1 MTPMT
6 DNTMVWKLATIAL
19 TILLTITVS
28 MGGWIWND
36 LDDQV
41 DQNTRDVATIRL
53 AQTKNESDLS
63 HITSDLAEI
72 KALLKEL
79 RDKISP

>member
-1 MTPMT
+1 MTPT
-6 DNTMVWKLATIAL
+6 PNNAGIWKITTIAL
-19 TILLTITVS
+19 TIMLSVLIAMS
-28 MGGWIWND
+28 GYIWNN

-41 DQNTRDVATIRL
+41 DQNAQDIRTIREC
-53 AQTKNESDLS
+53 QVRNESDLS